1 VWVREKGKK
10 EEEETQICV
19 SFTLRRIFVA
29 AFLFGLQFTKSYC
42 KSLVYAK

>member
-1 VWVREKGKK
+1 VWVRERGKK

-19 SFTLRRIFVA
+19 LFIFVA